1 MGGRPFEF
9 EKNQVILVDSSVWID
24 FFNGRV
30 TTETNLLDEVL
41 STDMI
46 CIGDIILAEVLQ
58 GFRSDKDYR
67 LARELLLE
75 QPIFQIMTPELA
87 LIGADNYRTLRKKGV
102 TVRKSV
108 DNWIA
113 TFCIENQLPLLFSDN
128 DFNPFVKHLGLRK
141 P

>member
-1 MGGRPFEF
+1 M
-9 EKNQVILVDSSVWID
+9 ILVDSSVWID
-24 FFNGRV
+24 YFNGRD
-30 TTETNLLDEVL
+30 TDETIFLDGAL
-41 STDMI
+41 STDAI

-67 LARELLLE
+67 LAREILLE
-75 QPIFQIMTPELA
+75 LPLYQIMTPELA
-87 LIGADNYRTLRKKGV
+87 LVGADNYRRLRKKGF

-113 TFCIENQLPLLFSDN
+113 TFCIENKLPLLFSDK
-128 DFNPFVKHLGLRK
+128 DFVPYVEFLGLKK

>member
-1 MGGRPFEF
+1 
-9 EKNQVILVDSSVWID
+9 VILVDSSVWID
-24 FFNGRV
+24 YFNGRD
-30 TTETNLLDEVL
+30 TDETNFLDGAL
-41 STDMI
+41 STDSI

-67 LARELLLE
+67 LAREILLE
-75 QPIFQIMTPELA
+75 LPLYQIMTPQLA
-87 LIGADNYRTLRKKGV
+87 LVSADNYRRLRKKGF

-113 TFCIENQLPLLFSDN
+113 TFCIENKLPLLFSDK
-128 DFNPFVKHLGLRK
+128 DYIPYVEILGLRK

>member
-1 MGGRPFEF
+1 M
-9 EKNQVILVDSSVWID
+9 ILVDSSVWID
-24 FFNGRV
+24 YFNGRD
-30 TTETNLLDEVL
+30 TDETIFLDGAL
-41 STDMI
+41 STDAI

-67 LARELLLE
+67 LAREILLE
-75 QPIFQIMTPELA
+75 LPLYQIMTPELA
-87 LIGADNYRTLRKKGV
+87 LVGADNYRRLRKKGF

-113 TFCIENQLPLLFSDN
+113 TFCIENKLPLLFSDK
-128 DFNPFVKHLGLRK
+128 DFVPYVGFLGLRK

>member
-1 MGGRPFEF
+1 M
-9 EKNQVILVDSSVWID
+9 ILVDSSVWID
-24 FFNGRV
+24 YFNGRDTDE
-30 TTETNLLDEVL
+30 TTFLDGAL
-41 STDMI
+41 STDTI

-67 LARELLLE
+67 LAREILLE
-75 QPIFQIMTPELA
+75 LPLYQIMTPELA
-87 LIGADNYRTLRKKGV
+87 LVGADNYRRLRKKGI

-113 TFCIENQLPLLFSDN
+113 TFCIENKLPLLFSDK
-128 DFNPFVKHLGLRK
+128 DFIPYVEFLGLKK

>member
-1 MGGRPFEF
+1 M
-9 EKNQVILVDSSVWID
+9 ILVDSSVWID
-24 FFNGRV
+24 FFNGRETSV
-30 TTETNLLDEVL
+30 TSFLDEAL
-41 STDMI
+41 SIDTI

-67 LARELLLE
+67 LARELLTE
-75 QPIFQIMTPELA
+75 PPIYQIMTPELA
-87 LIGADNYRTLRKKGV
+87 LSGADNYRALRKMGV

-128 DFNPFVKHLGLRK
+128 DFNPFVRHLGLRK